1 MNKYFPSLDKISQEV
16 IATGIAVI
24 LVAWI
29 VAKNPR
35 LKALVKS
42 YDAD

>member
-1 MNKYFPSLDKISQEV
+1 MTKYLPSLEKISQEV

-29 VAKNPR
+29 VSKVPP

-42 YDAD
+42 YDS

>member
-1 MNKYFPSLDKISQEV
+1 MNKYFPSAEKIAQEV

-24 LVAWI
+24 VVAW
-29 VAKNPR
+29 VVSRVPA

-42 YDAD
+42 YDS

>member
-1 MNKYFPSLDKISQEV
+1 MLKYLPSLEHISQEV

-24 LVAWI
+24 LVAYI
-29 VAKNPR
+29 VSKSPT

-42 YDAD
+42 YDT